1 MVRAFILVKTSPG
14 EAATVAETVRDQA
27 AVEEAHAVAG
37 QYDVIV
43 EAIGQEVYDVVD
55 GVATGLRNVTGVA
68 DTRTYICLE

>member
-14 EAATVAETVRDQA
+14 EAAAVAKAVHDQA
-27 AVEEAHAVAG
+27 AVEEAHVVAG

-43 EAIGQEVYDVVD
+43 EAVGEEVYDVID
-55 GVATGLRNVTGVA
+55 GVATGLRDVTGVA